1 MDEALTLMA
10 IGALFLASIAVD
22 AVGRRA
28 HVPRVT
34 LLVLLGVAIGPPGL
48 NLLPTALAGTDD
60 AVAPVALTMVAFL
73 LGGQL
78 KPATLR
84 RHGHEI
90 MALSLGVVLT
100 SVVIVGMGLWLL
112 TGDPVL
118 ALMMAGIAA
127 ATDPAAMHEVIRS
140 IGAKGRFATNLLG
153 IVAIDDAWGILLF
166 SLLLLVAEVALGGPT
181 PEPFLLAMA
190 ELGGSIALGA
200 AIGLPAAYLTG
211 RLKPGEPTLMEA
223 LGLVFLCTGLSLYLG
238 LPFLLTGMVCGIVI
252 VHFARH
258 HDRPFHEIE
267 RIEWPFMLL
276 LFVMAGASLDPGS
289 LGGLGLA
296 GAAYILLRAGSRI
309 LGGWIGGAIAGLP
322 GREGRLTGLALMP
335 QAGVAIG
342 MALLAG
348 ERFPDKAETILAV
361 TIASTV
367 VFEVIGPMITLFA
380 LKRVA
385 RSPRREAG

>member
-1 MDEALTLMA
+1 MDKELTLIA
-10 IGALFLASIAVD
+10 IGSLFLASIAVD

-48 NLLPTALAGTDD
+48 DLLPTALAGTDD

-127 ATDPAAMHEVIRS
+127 ATDPAAMHEVTRS
-140 IGAKGRFATNLLG
+140 ISAKGRFATNLLG